1 LKSPRRRARALLA
14 ALVVSALVAGAPRRA
29 AALSDTW
36 RNVIIGTGAALTL
49 GAVVGLIVY
58 LVQEPYEP
66 PKPATAAPKTA
77 SAARLPSFQTV
88 GLGPLPV
95 AATPGSSLV
104 AAGPSSARPAPLPSL
119 FRF

>member
-1 LKSPRRRARALLA
+1 LKNPRWRARTLLA
-14 ALVVSALVAGAPRRA
+14 ALVVTALMAGAPRRA

-36 RNVIIGTGAALTL
+36 QNVIIGTGAALTV
-49 GAVVGLIVY
+49 GAVVGLIIY

-66 PKPATAAPKTA
+66 PKPAAAPPK
-77 SAARLPSFQTV
+77 SAAASPLPSFQMV

-95 AATPGSSLV
+95 R
-104 AAGPSSARPAPLPSL
+104 AAGGAASRSVPASSPGGPLPSL